1 MKITGTVCYADN
13 LTKIPFC
20 MVNLIKRN
28 DPTFAPKFTQ
38 ADANG
43 CYEFDN
49 LTPGY
54 YQITGVCG
62 TQKFDYVKPV
72 QADVDFINSV
82 IAGNTPFPTDKA
94 IVIAGTQIGNPDATA
109 FLPSDAQWVT
119 DLMNG
124 VIVIP
129 NSPDKGGL
137 RFEQQNIELVDSDV
151 SGISIRGVFFGDTT
165 LQAFQQ
171 GYTPQQITLYNN
183 LYQMVYGQVSG
194 NILSGSQAG
203 TVLDAVKQK
212 VD

>member
-20 MVNLIKRN
+20 MVNLVKWN
-28 DPTFAPKFTQ
+28 DPSFTPKYVQ
-38 ADANG
+38 ADSNG

-54 YQITGVCG
+54 YTVTGVCG
-62 TQKFDYVKPV
+62 SEKFDYVKPV
-72 QADVDFINSV
+72 QADVDYLNSV
-82 IAGNTPFPTDKA
+82 IAGTTPFPTDKA
-94 IVIAGTQIGNPDATA
+94 IVIAGSKAGNPNATA
-109 FLPSDAQWVT
+109 FTQDDVQWIT

-151 SGISIRGVFFGDTT
+151 TGISVRGVFFGDVT

-171 GYTPQQITLYNN
+171 GFNAPQVQLYNTLYA
-183 LYQMVYGQVSG
+183 QVYGQVANG
-194 NILSGSQAG
+194 TLSGDQAG
-203 TVLDAVKQK
+203 VVLDAVKQK